1 MLSECARMATP
12 EEARFRVGYPNSTPR
27 RIKIIALDET
37 AERAV
42 RNLARGSWNSAS
54 FMTTANRAKSHAI
67 GDWLSD
73 FSGEPL
79 NLLDQVNAADL
90 VVTVSTAGES
100 AADAAV
106 IAEACAVHG
115 IKLTA
120 LVIDPASVPEPL
132 LLKTMTS
139 LRAHAAML
147 VVARNDD
154 YVEAMLTALRA

>member
-1 MLSECARMATP
+1 MATP
-12 EEARFRVGYPNSTPR
+12 EEARYRVGYPNSMPR
-27 RIKIIALDET
+27 RIKIVALDEA

-42 RNLARGSWNSAS
+42 RILARGSWNSAS
-54 FMTTANRAKSHAI
+54 FMTTANGEKSHAI

-73 FSGEPL
+73 LSGGPL

-100 AADAAV
+100 AADATV
-106 IAEACAVHG
+106 IADACAVHG

-132 LLKTMTS
+132 LLRTMVS

-147 VVARNDD
+147 VVAKNDD
-154 YVEAMLTALRA
+154 YVEAMLIALRA